1 MDKTKSWRDG
11 KKSMY
16 SEMVMSHVSQAMT
29 PNMFSRV
36 SSNHAM
42 REMAATGASGSS
54 TGGRQPKPEVHVI
67 GPTMN
72 FRDTMSMGIRSGG
85 FNKF

>member
-1 MDKTKSWRDG
+1 ML
-11 KKSMY
+11 
-16 SEMVMSHVSQAMT
+16 SHVSNAMT

-42 REMAATGASGSS
+42 RDLAASGASGSS
-54 TGGRQPKPEVHVI
+54 VGGKPKQAVTVI
-67 GPTMN
+67 GPGMN

-85 FNKF
+85 FSKF